1 MSTPWCAS
9 PMECVCP
16 VDGLT
21 RSAYAGKEV
30 RRKEV
35 CVELATLTAKGQ
47 VTVPKV
53 VREALG
59 LKRGDVL
66 SWELDDQSVRLR
78 VVSPVDVDYLR
89 GVEAS
94 LSEWAS
100 DADEAAF
107 AGL

>member
-1 MSTPWCAS
+1 M
-9 PMECVCP
+9 
-16 VDGLT
+16 
-21 RSAYAGKEV
+21 
-30 RRKEV
+30 
-35 CVELATLTAKGQ
+35 VELATLTAKGQ
-47 VTVPKV
+47 VTVPKS
-53 VREALG
+53 VRDALG

-78 VVSPVDVDYLR
+78 VVSPIDVDYML